1 MKLHLVKHSI
11 PSISIRTGATVAF
24 VQESYTTAE
33 TSGAVSVCASITSGV
48 LERSVSVT
56 FSDANQGT
64 ANGESKLISTK
75 SKLSSFHMRKKIPDV
90 QI

>member
-11 PSISIRTGATVAF
+11 PSVRTHTGATVAF

-33 TSGAVSVCASITSGV
+33 TSGAVSVCASITSGI
-48 LERSVSVT
+48 LERSFSVT

-64 ANGESKLISTK
+64 ATGESKFLTK
-75 SKLSSFHMRKKIPDV
+75 
-90 QI
+90 